1 MAEMIDMDPANIG
14 IGAAIGG
21 AVATVLDWLDRKRVD
36 DKFGRLNGKMET
48 MKNDLSIQKTELVA
62 LEKSQDA
69 AAQHMVRIDSKIDL
83 LLVKVGELTG
93 SGKGK

>member
-1 MAEMIDMDPANIG
+1 VVEFDAGISAG

-36 DKFGRLNGKMET
+36 DKFGRLNSKLET
-48 MKNDLSIQKTELVA
+48 MKNDLSIQKTELQA
-62 LEKSQDA
+62 LEKVQDST
-69 AAQHMVRIDSKIDL
+69 AQHMVRIDSKIDL

-93 SGKGK
+93 SGKK